1 MISITSLRPA
11 INAMIPHL
19 PKAAG
24 ITLTR
29 ISPFLPLA
37 MELAKILYKHREKI
51 GTVASKLAAH
61 TSNGI
66 KKGTDGV
73 VKTVPYL
80 PKKAGRKLRAY
91 LEYLP
96 LALEIVKVSYSKKG
110 KRFHKLTKKFPNEVK
125 QKINNM
131 LKRHRCSCCSNLLS
145 KFQKL

>member
-1 MISITSLRPA
+1 MISITALRPA
-11 INAMIPHL
+11 INAVIPHL

-24 ITLTR
+24 IALTR
-29 ISPFLPLA
+29 TLPFLPLA
-37 MELAKILYKHREKI
+37 MELAGVLFQHRRKI
-51 GTVASKLAAH
+51 GMVASKLAVH

-80 PKKAGRKLRAY
+80 PKKVGTKLQSC
-91 LEYLP
+91 LEYLH

-125 QKINNM
+125 LKINKI
-131 LKRHRCSCCSNLLS
+131 LKRHHRSCCANFISR
-145 KFQKL
+145 FR